1 MNKQQWDVFVSS
13 PFDYLEA
20 NKEVGKVI
28 SSLYEEANKEVGKVI
43 SSLYEEA
50 RSEVLSQVYSQVWAQ
65 VNIDNNKTQPNDT
78 KSH

>member
-13 PFDYLEA
+13 PFDYL
-20 NKEVGKVI
+20 
-28 SSLYEEANKEVGKVI
+28 EANKEVGKVI